1 MKDSRKTDRRIKNKK
16 TAVDRR
22 KGPRRLVCGCGGKVE
37 AVVGKKGVELFICM
51 RCGKKL

>member
-1 MKDSRKTDRRIKNKK
+1 MQDARKKDRRTKNKK
-16 TAVDRR
+16 PVAERR

-37 AVVGKKGVELFICM
+37 AVVGKKGVEMFICM